1 MRKYVLVGLIVLGLA
16 GAAMAQQEEG
26 LDFQFWTFHEVNA
39 GDSIEIRAIDAFT
52 GEYFYGRWS
61 ITMPNPPIAD
71 SCRIKFFELDGTTGA
86 AVDSFIVRVN
96 RAITVTDAFRADSI
110 HIWNRNTSGISGF
123 VIGVGSKGDASTWKG
138 GRK

>member
-1 MRKYVLVGLIVLGLA
+1 MRRLVLVGLMVLGLA

-26 LDFQFWTFHEVNA
+26 LDFQFWTVHEIDEE
-39 GDSIEIRAIDAFT
+39 DSVEIRAIDALT

-61 ITMPNPPIAD
+61 ITLPSQPD
-71 SCRIKFFELDGTTGA
+71 SSRIKFFELDGSTGA
-86 AVDSFIVRVN
+86 AVDSFIIRLD
-96 RAITVTDAFRADSI
+96 RITANNSFRADSI
-110 HIWNRNTSGISGF
+110 HLWNRNASTKAL